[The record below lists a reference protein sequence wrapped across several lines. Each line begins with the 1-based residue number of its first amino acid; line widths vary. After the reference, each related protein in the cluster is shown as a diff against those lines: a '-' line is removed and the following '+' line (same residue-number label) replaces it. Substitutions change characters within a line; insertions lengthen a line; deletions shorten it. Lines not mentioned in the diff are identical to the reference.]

1 MQRILAQ
8 HKGIGIEKCGVC
20 ATINTAP
27 SCFPGTLKVEVC
39 SYINMEYI
47 LTVIVVQ

>member
-8 HKGIGIEKCGVC
+8 HKGIGIEKCGVR

-27 SCFPGTLKVEVC
+27 SCFPGKLKIEVC
-39 SYINMEYI
+39 NYIINH
-47 LTVIVVQ
+47 